1 MFRLMRNVHLW
12 LGLASV
18 LMALMF
24 ALSSLFVVFRQS
36 FDSKPQE
43 SQRTVQVSPELASTP
58 RALARELILN
68 HGLKGEL
75 AAVNEDAEGM
85 TFRIHRPGTE
95 HSIDYSKATG
105 AVTISDKQWAL
116 GQTLLQVHVMHGF
129 WHEWVPGWI
138 WALLGFL
145 TSVALL
151 LLGASGIYLWFAH
164 HKERVIG
171 GVLLAVGLIYGIS
184 TLVLTRMDS

>member
-18 LMALMF
+18 AMALMF

-36 FDSKPQE
+36 LDTQPE
-43 SQRTVQVSPELASTP
+43 ENQRTVKVASESAATP
-58 RALARELILN
+58 RALARELIL
-68 HGLKGEL
+68 HHDVQGEL
-75 AAVNEDAEGM
+75 AAVEEDAERM
-85 TFRIHRPGTE
+85 SFRIHRPGVE
-95 HSIDYSKATG
+95 HRVAYSKATG
-105 AVTISDKQWAL
+105 EATIDEKRWGA
-116 GQTLLQVHVMHGF
+116 GQTLLQIHVMHGF

-171 GVLLAVGLIYGIS
+171 GVLLAVGLLYGIS
-184 TLVLTRMDS
+184 TLALTRLDS

>member
-36 FDSKPQE
+36 IDTQPE
-43 SQRTVQVSPELASTP
+43 ENQRTVQVAPELASTP

-68 HGLKGEL
+68 HDVKGEL
-75 AAVNEDAEGM
+75 AAVEEDAEAI
-85 TFRIHRPGTE
+85 TFRIHRPGVQ
-95 HSIDYSKATG
+95 HKVSYSKAAG
-105 AVTISDKQWAL
+105 EATIEETRWGV

-129 WHEWVPGWI
+129 WHEWAPAWI

-151 LLGASGIYLWFAH
+151 LLGASGIYLWFEH

-171 GVLLAVGLIYGIS
+171 GVLLAFGLIYGIS